1 MDEHDTYRRR
11 RETFLTV
18 FLAAAGLIG
27 LLFVFTILTSGLLL
41 YFFLVVAVAGL
52 VAGFHY
58 LLWGWAYTQQ
68 TAGEREE
75 MEAEER
81 AAADD
86 DDGGFLDETR
96 RPRHY

>member
-1 MDEHDTYRRR
+1 MDDHDSYRRR
-11 RETFLTV
+11 RETFLTI
-18 FLAAAGLIG
+18 FLAGTVLLG
-27 LLFVFTILTSGLLL
+27 LLFVFTILTGG
-41 YFFLVVAVAGL
+41 FLIYVLAVVAAVGMVAGL
-52 VAGFHY
+52 HY
-58 LLWGWAYTQQ
+58 LLWGRAYTEA

-86 DDGGFLDETR
+86 DEGFLDDTR

>member
-1 MDEHDTYRRR
+1 MDDHDTYRRR
-11 RETFLTV
+11 RETVLTI
-18 FLAAAGLIG
+18 FLAGAALIG
-27 LLFVFTILTSGLLL
+27 LLFVFTILTGGFLIYILLVL
-41 YFFLVVAVAGL
+41 AAAGVVAGL
-52 VAGFHY
+52 HY
-58 LLWGWAYTQQ
+58 LLWGRAYTEA

-86 DDGGFLDETR
+86 EGGFFDETR